1 MRRTIITRPL
11 PDAHELARL
20 MRTAG
25 LEPICFPTIEI
36 RPIPIE
42 ENPALQHALK
52 NLARYDWVVFTSANA
67 VYSLP
72 LLPSPLGGGE

>member
-1 MRRTIITRPL
+1 MRRTLITRPL

-20 MRTAG
+20 MRAAG

-52 NLARYDWVVFTSANA
+52 NL
-67 VYSLP
+67 
-72 LLPSPLGGGE
+72 